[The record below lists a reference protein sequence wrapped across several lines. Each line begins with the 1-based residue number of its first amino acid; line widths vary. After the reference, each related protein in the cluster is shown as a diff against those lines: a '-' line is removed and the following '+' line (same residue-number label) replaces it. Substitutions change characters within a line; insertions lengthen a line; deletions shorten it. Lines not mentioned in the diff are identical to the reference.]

1 MSSITELCDLYAEAI
16 RKLVDSIRQCNQSGY
31 LGSAF
36 SSRLLGRPEHDRLA
50 MIGMNYVKNTIM
62 DALMKSVLPL
72 SLPFT
77 CHTPEIMYHAA
88 ALMADDVCL
97 GHVYLSL
104 RLFELVEGYTTAL
117 APAEEA
123 AVVKAVVGELA
134 LLLDSTSD
142 SERSQ
147 TLELTLSRLIAYI
160 LESGRDRL
168 TYVKEV
174 VFPEYQGPTA
184 ATVPRVE
191 AARPNVAAS
200 ASHRGDGLLEQL
212 LMRGSVVSTLQ
223 RLRLM
228 ASASRCEAI
237 SVSVCRTA
245 PHMSILRQLHLTRTL
260 ELLAGSTSKGSSF
273 GRDCSEAL
281 IAAIEGLVE
290 ASTTCWHFE
299 NDQQLQAFR
308 SCGLPH
314 SLEVQ
319 LTALMTDRAH
329 PVAEFWDVTSSMFS
343 SVLSAPL
350 WLQSYGKT
358 AHIHSDLRMA
368 IADDSRGE
376 ASGDILVPPYYRVS
390 INDNDHK
397 AAVRQFREGS
407 TLLPVSARVDLANLA
422 AAGPLG

>member
-16 RKLVDSIRQCNQSGY
+16 RKLIESIGLCHQSGY

-36 SSRLLGRPEHDRLA
+36 STRLFGRPEHDRLA
-50 MIGMNYVKNTIM
+50 MIGLNYVKNTIM

-77 CHTPEIMYHAA
+77 CQTPDIMFHAA

-104 RLFELVEGYTTAL
+104 RLFELVEGYTSAL

-123 AVVKAVVGELA
+123 AVVKAAVGELA
-134 LLLDSTSD
+134 LHLDSASD
-142 SERSQ
+142 SQRNQ
-147 TLELTLSRLIAYI
+147 TLELTLSMLIAYI

-174 VFPEYQGPTA
+174 VFPEFQGPTA
-184 ATVPRVE
+184 ATVPRME
-191 AARPNVAAS
+191 ASRTHVAAS
-200 ASHRGDGLLEQL
+200 ATHRGDGLLEQL

-228 ASASRCEAI
+228 ASTRRCEAI

-260 ELLAGSTSKGSSF
+260 ELLATSSSKRSGF

-281 IAAIEGLVE
+281 IAAIEGLVN
-290 ASTTCWHFE
+290 ASTTRWHFE
-299 NDQQLQAFR
+299 NDQQLQALHA
-308 SCGLPH
+308 CGLPH
-314 SLEVQ
+314 SMEAQ
-319 LTALMTDRAH
+319 LTQLMTDRAR
-329 PVAEFWDVTSSMFS
+329 PVEEFWDVTSSMFS

-350 WLQSYGKT
+350 WLQSYGKN
-358 AHIHSDLRMA
+358 AHVHSDLRMA

-376 ASGDILVPPYYRVS
+376 ASGGILVPPYYRVS
-390 INDNDHK
+390 VNDNDHK

-407 TLLPVSARVDLANLA
+407 TLLPVSVRVDLANLT
-422 AAGPLG
+422 AAGTLG